1 MPRFRLSLC
10 LALLAAC
17 EQFPQLDQAISD
29 QARQSGYPDL
39 APVDELL
46 ARADDSA
53 RQDQAAEI
61 EALRIRARLLQARA
75 QLLRR
80 TDVIDSDSQDRMKAG
95 FERLTQ

>member
-17 EQFPQLDQAISD
+17 EQFPQLDEAISD

-61 EALRIRARLLQARA
+61 EALRTRARLLQARA